1 MSEDKGTDA
10 HIKLLRQFEEAFDS
24 TQDARR
30 DAERDRDYYDGTQYT
45 DEELE
50 TLRQRKQPVVVSN
63 RIKPKIDALLGFAKK
78 KQMQPKAYPRTPQHE
93 QDAHSVTD
101 AVRFAC
107 DQARFDAVRMDAA
120 EHLFIEGIAAATVT
134 VIMRGGQPEIQITH
148 VPWDRFYYD
157 PHSRKRDYS
166 DAGYKGVVLW
176 MDEEEAKWLAG
187 DSSAVVDGC
196 YGETDTGEGETYD
209 DRPKVTW
216 ADKKRKRIRVLQH
229 RYLKG
234 GKWWTAIVC
243 KGGFLRPAQVSPYL
257 NEHGE
262 PECDL
267 IAGSAYIDRE
277 NNRYG
282 DVRQMISPQDEINKR
297 RSKALHLL
305 NSQKIIADFGAVSD
319 VEQTRREMAKPD
331 GYAEVMPN
339 SRFDVVEQQ
348 ALVQGQF
355 QLLQE
360 AKNEI
365 DASGV
370 DPALSGDTQAPSGR
384 SQEMLTQMGLA
395 EKEVTFTALQDFCWR
410 VYRAT
415 WNRIRQYWTEERW
428 IRVTDDERN
437 LKWVALNQQ
446 TTDPE
451 TGHIVKQNQISQLDV
466 DIVLEDG
473 PDSVTIQAEQYEQLV
488 ELKKADPS
496 IPTAMVVEA
505 SQLRNKEKLLEH
517 LEKGGIPPQVQQQM
531 QEMQESLQ
539 QCQQQLQQAEQD
551 KGREKQ
557 EAQAIKAQVSADIK
571 VAQADIA
578 KERAEMALQHA
589 QWQMEQMVRGQEQQ
603 IQAYQAETDRI
614 QALRPEPQPQTEQ

>member
-1 MSEDKGTDA
+1 MTDNKA
-10 HIKLLRQFEEAFDS
+10 TDGPDHGKLLRQFEEAFDS

-30 DAERDRDYYDGTQYT
+30 LAERDRDYYDGKQYT

-50 TLRQRKQPVVVSN
+50 TLRQRKQPPVVSN

-78 KQMQPKAYPRTPQHE
+78 KQMQPKAYPRTPKHE
-93 QDAHSVTD
+93 QEADSVTD

-107 DQARFDAVRMDAA
+107 DQARFDVVRMDAA
-120 EHLFIEGIAAATVT
+120 ENLFIEGIPAASVT
-134 VIMRGGQPEIQITH
+134 VEMRGGQPQIKITH

-157 PHSRKRDYS
+157 PHSRKRDFS
-166 DAGYKGVVLW
+166 DAAYLGVVLW
-176 MDEEEAKWLAG
+176 MDDAEAKRLAT
-187 DSSAVVDGC
+187 DPSVVDGC

-209 DRPKVTW
+209 DRPKVSWSDT
-216 ADKKRKRIRVLQH
+216 KRKRIRVLQH
-229 RYLKG
+229 RWQEAG
-234 GKWWTAIVC
+234 QWMTAIVC
-243 KGGFLRPAQVSPYL
+243 KGGFLRDPQPSPYL

-267 IAGSAYIDRE
+267 IAGSAYIDRD

-305 NSQKIIADFGAVSD
+305 NSQKIVADMGAVVD

-339 SRFDVVEQQ
+339 SRFDVIEQQ
-348 ALVQGQF
+348 ALVAGQF

-360 AKNEI
+360 AKAEI

-370 DPALSGDTQAPSGR
+370 DPALSGDTRAPSGR

-395 EKEVTFTALQDFCWR
+395 EKEVTFTALQDWCWR

-428 IRVTDDERN
+428 IRVTDDQRN
-437 LKWVALNQQ
+437 LKWVALNRQVI
-446 TTDPE
+446 DPE
-451 TGHIVKQNQISQLDV
+451 TGMATIQNPVAELDV
-466 DIVLEDG
+466 DIILEDG

-496 IPTAMVVEA
+496 IPTVAVIEA
-505 SQLRNKEKLLEH
+505 SQLRNKDKLVEMIQQ
-517 LEKGGIPPQVQQQM
+517 GGVPPQVQQQM
-531 QEMQESLQ
+531 KQMQEELQ
-539 QCQQQLQQAEQD
+539 QCQKQL
-551 KGREKQ
+551 Q
-557 EAQAIKAQVSADIK
+557 EAQAAASDKGADNQLKAIELRIKEYEAITARIT
-571 VAQADIA
+571 
-578 KERAEMALQHA
+578 ALK
-589 QWQMEQMVRGQEQQ
+589 
-603 IQAYQAETDRI
+603 
-614 QALRPEPQPQTEQ
+614 PEPIGDIPDGWQGDASTPQVPDGAMQ